1 MSTADKSMVL
11 TIEDT
16 RREYKIGVNA
26 QYNAIRNGDLKA
38 RKLGR
43 KTIILRADLGQWLSS
58 LPALDLA
65 NNPHTPTVRN
75 LNPIGR
81 RKRAVGRTA

>member
-26 QYNAIRNGDLKA
+26 QYNAIRTGALRA

-43 KTIILRADLGQWLSS
+43 KTIILRADLEDWLSR
-58 LPALDLA
+58 LPELDLT
-65 NNPHTPTVRN
+65 NNPSTPTVRN